1 VVLVVLVAI
10 GGAVGFLFIK
20 KLGPFAHKI
29 EQEGG
34 D

>member
-1 VVLVVLVAI
+1 VVLVVLVAAI

-20 KLGPFAHKI
+20 KLGPFAHKT
-29 EQEGG
+29 EAGG